1 MHFWHFNTQLRLYIS
16 QFLLYISQF
25 WEIKSELW
33 DKSRAITF
41 FIFHSVAETSLHVKQ
56 TAAINHFFF
65 VCLFLFFSEPLVN
78 CMSFC
83 SELWENRNHY
93 LKQKEIVTLSRIM
106 QLYSILGNTNGDIF
120 EKILSIVTCYYN
132 K

>member
-1 MHFWHFNTQLRLYIS
+1 VQLP
-16 QFLLYISQF
+16 FL
-25 WEIKSELW
+25 
-33 DKSRAITF
+33 F
-41 FIFHSVAETSLHVKQ
+41 FILWRKQ
-56 TAAINHFFF
+56 AYMLNRLQQLTFFF

-120 EKILSIVTCYYN
+120 KKILSIVTCYY
-132 K
+132 KK